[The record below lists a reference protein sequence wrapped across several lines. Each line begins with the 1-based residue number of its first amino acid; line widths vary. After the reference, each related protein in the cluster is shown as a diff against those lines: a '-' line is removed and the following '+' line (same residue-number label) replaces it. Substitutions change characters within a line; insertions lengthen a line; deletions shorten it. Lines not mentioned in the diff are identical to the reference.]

1 MPTWLFFIGLT
12 IFTMVICVVVTIVWL
27 GKNPTQEDDL
37 DRRLAELSAQN
48 AQNRAERDASN
59 KAKAAAN

>member
-1 MPTWLFFIGLT
+1 MKKDR
-12 IFTMVICVVVTIVWL
+12 
-27 GKNPTQEDDL
+27 KNPTQEDDL

-48 AQNRAERDASN
+48 AQNRAERDATN